1 MQITPRQLINPGVIE
16 YDEKRRNALERFKE
30 AVRKAEFLKDPEK
43 NNWTILGYLLT
54 NEQLAEAEKL
64 ILNED
69 LRRLR
74 IRKQLEILKSQSQS
88 KEK

>member
-16 YDEKRRNALERFKE
+16 YDEKRRDALECFKD
-30 AVRKAEFLKDPEK
+30 AVKKAEFLKDPEK

-54 NEQLAEAEKL
+54 NEQLAEAQKL

-69 LRRLR
+69 MRRLHTR
-74 IRKQLEILKSQSQS
+74 EQLEVLKAQS
-88 KEK
+88 KVK